1 MVGLLAT
8 MSPEVFVSFQHRQ
21 CAKTYSKILQIYTVW
36 LLACERVCLC
46 MFLCV
51 CVCFCVPMFVFV
63 LPVRREILTWKGI
76 SEMIKFD
83 FPTEEFQSDCF
94 WLNVPQRQKIYFKYS
109 SIKLIHKLYFKRTL
123 KMDFN
128 CILQKYIRIVFGALP
143 PCYSL
148 EVTWHTWSLK
158 LNRRKKDDI
167 RKWTSRTCN
176 KSLNFPQFSII
187 LENFFLWS

>member
-1 MVGLLAT
+1 

-21 CAKTYSKILQIYTVW
+21 CAKTYSKILPIYTVW

-46 MFLCV
+46 MFLCAHV
-51 CVCFCVPMFVFV
+51 CVCVASEARDFDMKGNQWDDK
-63 LPVRREILTWKGI
+63 VRFPNGGI
-76 SEMIKFD
+76 SEWLLLV
-83 FPTEEFQSDCF
+83 EFF
-94 WLNVPQRQKIYFKYS
+94 PQRQKIYFKYS

-158 LNRRKKDDI
+158 LNRRKKDD
-167 RKWTSRTCN
+167 TGGSFLSEQN
-176 KSLNFPQFSII
+176 SVLY
-187 LENFFLWS
+187 NFFQ